1 VEESEKA
8 VLELTLLTKKVAR
21 SQALQERKLQL
32 EQNRAAD
39 LELELDRTNSSKITL
54 LHERTK
60 GKSSPNPLP

>member
-54 LHERTK
+54 LHERKK
-60 GKSSPNPLP
+60 G